1 MSLEFIQ
8 DQVICDQMVAEW
20 SVTIGHLY
28 EAILPLQVDVPQ
40 LSKALDRGWKV
51 GSQSD

>member
-1 MSLEFIQ
+1 MSLEFIK
-8 DQVICDQMVAEW
+8 DRVICDQIVDEW

-40 LSKALDRGWKV
+40 LSKALDRG
-51 GSQSD
+51 